1 MIYNNFDKEY
11 YVMSVDGANNH
22 PLLAWGKTDYDPFL
36 EAEPIDAESLEKPL
50 EIVFGAPYLKE
61 YEMADFLML
70 SGQFAASEKLKQLF
84 ETSAIYGIQFFPVEI
99 KDKKGNIIVGHNAIH
114 IWNQLPAID
123 KNNYEGSPVDRFGTI
138 VSLEKFS
145 LDANLLESIPLE
157 KRQIFLL
164 TEDSSM
170 VIVHQTIQDTIQTE
184 NLTGI
189 RFFRVD
195 EWNDNAM
202 FR

>member
-1 MIYNNFDKEY
+1 MSQFDKEY
-11 YVMSVDGANNH
+11 YVMNVDGANNH

-36 EAEPIDAESLEKPL
+36 EAEPIDENNLVIPL

-70 SGQFAASEKLKQLF
+70 SGQYAASEKLKQLF
-84 ETSAIYGIQFFPVEI
+84 ESLTIYGIQFFPVEV
-99 KDKKGNIIVGHNAIH
+99 KDKKNNVIVGHTAIH

-123 KNNYEGSPVDRFGTI
+123 KDNYIGSPVDRFGTI

-145 LDANLLESIPLE
+145 LDSNLLESIPFE
-157 KRQIFLL
+157 KRKIFLL
-164 TEDSSM
+164 TEDSSI
-170 VIVHQTIQDTIQTE
+170 VIVHQNIYDAIDSAQ
-184 NLTGI
+184 LTGMK
-189 RFFRVD
+189 FFRVD
-195 EWNDNAM
+195 DWDDNAM